1 MATAPSPNDLTRQQ
15 LDELDALLQRMLSVP
30 LAETPLPAAAP
41 PAQLPTPSPTT
52 TNWRIDPPAPAN
64 VSTPHIAIPEL
75 KYEAE
80 LKYEPPA
87 PVAKAAPPQPVAP
100 APAPQPVTPTP
111 APQVTMPAPQPVSPA
126 PQVAMPAPQP
136 TIPAPT
142 LQPQPQPKKAVTP
155 APLSPAP
162 ITPAPLAPQS
172 TSSEPITPVPTTPP
186 VPFLLLPFAVVTG
199 LFDFICGLFGPPG
212 RLLRSGFFKHIYG
225 LAGLGLLAYTAAH
238 VAQVQGWLTLPVT
251 LPWPR

>member
-30 LAETPLPAAAP
+30 LSPAETPLPTPAP
-41 PAQLPTPSPTT
+41 SVPLPTSTP
-52 TNWRIDPPAPAN
+52 TNWRIDPPVPSS

-87 PVAKAAPPQPVAP
+87 PPAKAAPPQPVVP
-100 APAPQPVTPTP
+100 APAPQPVISTP
-111 APQVTMPAPQPVSPA
+111 APQVAMPAPQPATPA

-136 TIPAPT
+136 TIPAPAP
-142 LQPQPQPKKAVTP
+142 QPQPQPKKAVT
-155 APLSPAP
+155 SAP

-172 TSSEPITPVPTTPP
+172 TSSERITPVPTTPP
-186 VPFLLLPFAVVTG
+186 VPFLLLPFAAVTA
-199 LFDFICGLFGPPG
+199 LFDFVCGLFGPPG
-212 RLLRSGFFKHIYG
+212 QLLRSGFFKHIYG
-225 LAGLGLLAYTAAH
+225 LLGLGLLAYTAAH
-238 VAQVQGWLTLPVT
+238 IAQVQGWLTLPIT